1 MVRYRRANYLIS
13 GGPNVSVSQ
22 SAQLPLVKIAAVA
35 VIIFCGVGVAAMT
48 GLIPG
53 VSSNEKPT
61 PVAETPAPAEV
72 PAQAMPAP
80 APAPVKH
87 VAREHKRVAAA
98 EPIRE
103 ERPQQVAVVVPVCA
117 VCGTV
122 TSVNPIEIK

>member
-1 MVRYRRANYLIS
+1 
-13 GGPNVSVSQ
+13 
-22 SAQLPLVKIAAVA
+22 
-35 VIIFCGVGVAAMT
+35 MT

-61 PVAETPAPAEV
+61 PVAETPAPTAAEV

-103 ERPQQVAVVVPVCA
+103 ERPQQIAAVVPVCA

-122 TSVNPIEIK
+122 TSVNPIEIKGEASGVGAVAGGIAGLVVGNQIG